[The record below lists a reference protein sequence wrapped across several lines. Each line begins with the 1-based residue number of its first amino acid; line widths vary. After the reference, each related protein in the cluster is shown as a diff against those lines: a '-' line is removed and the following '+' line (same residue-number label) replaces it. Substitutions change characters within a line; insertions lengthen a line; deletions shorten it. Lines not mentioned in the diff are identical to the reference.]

1 MDKQTNLHPKN
12 DSGTNLKP
20 NIISENIPDKAV
32 TLEKLDQ
39 SIQDTISNHTASIA
53 DNTTLIDKIDIGGKK
68 TAVGSFKN
76 LLTFVY
82 GSWWEWNADK
92 IIVLHPNKQRLAMKQ
107 SIVFDQD
114 IMLTASGNLDIAI
127 LYTDEQ
133 NKYLDKTYHVKNGSF
148 IVPAGKRFLLSLMPI
163 SNPTDID
170 NIYDNDL
177 YNSMGIYDI
186 SHFRSAVLYGNDY
199 IDEFFLLDSVTG
211 SEALCLSQV
220 ANRYQLNDT
229 DAIKYYTKI
238 AFSFVSDTA
247 VEIFGLDSGIVTD
260 ENLIPA
266 LEVGKTYPISDL
278 KTKKIVGYCILKKT
292 PEIHNR
298 KYPFENCTLSSHYLP
313 LHEND
318 DILLQLTQYP
328 LIKYPYHNDSFL
340 SIAHQGYWYGTKL
353 NQTRQ
358 AYIEA
363 LKRGASCLECDLQF
377 TSDGEIVLCHDET
390 FFNPTTG
397 ETYHI
402 SQHTLQECQSQDF
415 KVAGYRIMTLRE
427 LFTIA
432 KTCGVHVEVDHFY
445 AADSEAKF
453 AKVISLI
460 EEFSF
465 WKMVIMNNA
474 SDWQRAKLPDYVAL
488 SYDDDK
494 NGNDSRVSLLATH
507 QVYIFFYSGLY
518 DGTTVTVDKDYVLS
532 VKKKGF
538 KVGLWPINNLD
549 DYAEYSQYFDSITSD
564 RYYLPTVMAKILNE
578 KTPFNR
584 LYVKDDLD

>member
-1 MDKQTNLHPKN
+1 MTDKQTNLHPKN
-12 DSGTNLKP
+12 DSSVNLKP
-20 NIISENIPDKAV
+20 NIITPNIPDKAV

-76 LLTFVY
+76 LLTFVV
-82 GSWWEWNADK
+82 GSWWEWDADK
-92 IIVLHPNKQRLAMKQ
+92 IIKLHRTKQRLALKQ

-127 LYTDEQ
+127 IYTDEQ

-148 IVPAGKRFLLSLMPI
+148 IVPAGKRFLMTLMPI
-163 SNPTDID
+163 SNPT
-170 NIYDNDL
+170 DNDL

-186 SHFRSAVLYGNDY
+186 SHFRSAVLYDNDY
-199 IDEFFLLDSVTG
+199 ISELFLLDSSIGADT
-211 SEALCLSQV
+211 LCLRVV
-220 ANRYQLNDT
+220 ANRYLWNDT

-247 VEIFGLDSGIVTD
+247 TEIFGLDSGIVTD

-266 LEVGKTYPISDL
+266 LEVGKTYPISDF

-292 PEIHNR
+292 PEIHDR
-298 KYPFENCTLSSHYLP
+298 KYPFENCTLSSYYLP

-328 LIKYPYHNDSFL
+328 LIKYPYLSSSFR
-340 SIAHQGYWYGTKL
+340 SIAHQGYWYGTNL
-353 NQTRQ
+353 NQTRV

-363 LKRGASCLECDLQF
+363 LKRGANTLECDLKF
-377 TSDGEIVLCHDET
+377 TSDGEIVLCHDEYFT
-390 FFNPTTG
+390 NPTTG

-427 LFTIA
+427 LLTIA
-432 KTCGVHVEVDHFY
+432 KTCGVYVNIDHLNT
-445 AADSEAKF
+445 ANSDDKF
-453 AKVISLI
+453 AKVTSLI
-460 EEFSF
+460 EEFSY
-465 WKMVIMNNA
+465 WKMILLNNPG
-474 SDWQRAKLPDYVAL
+474 DWMVDRVPDYVTL
-488 SYDDDK
+488 GYDDDK
-494 NGNDSRVSLLATH
+494 NGNDSHTH
-507 QVYIFFYSGLY
+507 FLTTHPIFINFYSGLY
-518 DGTTVTVDKDYVLS
+518 TGTTVTIDKDYVLS

-538 KVGLWPINNLD
+538 KVILWPINDLD
-549 DYAEYSQYFDSITSD
+549 KYAEYFQYFDGITSD